1 MDHPVLGA
9 VAAGAAKVVDDAVGL
24 LPTGPCRGADLGPP
38 LQRGETGGQG
48 PDRGR
53 IKLEAKIP
61 PPSLILV
68 PVFSNI
74 HLVVL
79 SDTIPASHFFPRFCS
94 ERVPKLL

>member
-1 MDHPVLGA
+1 MDHPVPGA
-9 VAAGAAKVVDDAVGL
+9 VEAGAAKVVDDAVGL

-68 PVFSNI
+68 PLFFKYSFGGIIRYDSRISFFSPF
-74 HLVVL
+74 L
-79 SDTIPASHFFPRFCS
+79 F
-94 ERVPKLL
+94 